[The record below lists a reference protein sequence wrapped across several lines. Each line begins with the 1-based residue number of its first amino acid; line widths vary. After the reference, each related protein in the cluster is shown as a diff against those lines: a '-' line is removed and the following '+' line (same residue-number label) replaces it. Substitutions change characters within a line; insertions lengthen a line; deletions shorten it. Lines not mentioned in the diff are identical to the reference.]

1 LEQVKGYAPQA
12 GVTEAEAETWWL
24 AREASD
30 WLRSS
35 NGAVMP
41 VGNWRADMKS
51 YTMAARNRATEQ
63 AARDKSRS
71 TKTVKP
77 ADISDVKPQNMRVL

>member
-1 LEQVKGYAPQA
+1 
-12 GVTEAEAETWWL
+12 
-24 AREASD
+24 
-30 WLRSS
+30 
-35 NGAVMP
+35 MP